1 MKLRTYISFL
11 IALVIFSSF
20 SSFPNNVEP
29 GVSFYKGS
37 YDNMLREARKQKKG
51 IILDFWASWCGPCK
65 KMDME
70 TFSDPALAKYIANNY
85 IIYKVDI
92 DTFDGME
99 ITDKFAVESFP
110 SMLILNHKAKP
121 LEKLKGFYP
130 PNFLAKEL
138 KNIVEK
144 YQIFPDN
151 QQQEFAVN

>member
-1 MKLRTYISFL
+1 MKTRTYIFFL
-11 IALVIFSSF
+11 LAMISLSSF
-20 SSFPNNVEP
+20 DFGPGKSESS
-29 GVSFYKGS
+29 VSFYKGS

-70 TFSDPALAKYIANNY
+70 TFTDPALAKYIEANY
-85 IIYKVDI
+85 LIFKVDI

-110 SMLILNHKAKP
+110 SMLIMNHKAKP

-130 PNFLAKEL
+130 PHYLEKEL
-138 KNIVEK
+138 KNIVDK
-144 YQIFPDN
+144 YQIIPESYKSELAAN
-151 QQQEFAVN
+151 